1 MAGTPG
7 SLEAINGTGKIK
19 SSTLTPQTGPT
30 LNRALVFP
38 GVVHNFRSIKACGHL
53 PALSSCTLIKFT
65 LDHTTSASRPQRP
78 LIHCPLPISRCALH
92 LVPPT
97 DSLPIPIAPP
107 PLVLH
112 LVLRFCGHR
121 AQCSQPLMSF
131 VLLFIVRLSH
141 LSLNTADQHF
151 SLTAS
156 VFICTI
162 ICLAIAAH
170 FQSVLSASDLS
181 KPCMHDRY
189 RLLNTEP
196 SWQLVLYHLQFSY
209 PRQPLSSS
217 LCCRSSRF
225 PKV

>member
-1 MAGTPG
+1 MSYPHSHSHSHILRLDRRPHTRLTTTTTPFD
-7 SLEAINGTGKIK
+7 
-19 SSTLTPQTGPT
+19 LTHF
-30 LNRALVFP
+30 L
-38 GVVHNFRSIKACGHL
+38 
-53 PALSSCTLIKFT
+53 
-65 LDHTTSASRPQRP
+65 
-78 LIHCPLPISRCALH
+78 LPISRCALH

-196 SWQLVLYHLQFSY
+196 SWQLVLYHSQSSY
-209 PRQPLSSS
+209 PRQPLPSFSYCAVLRIS
-217 LCCRSSRF
+217 TCLER
-225 PKV
+225 

>member
-1 MAGTPG
+1 VSCSSSRSTTP
-7 SLEAINGTGKIK
+7 LPPHDNNDPFD
-19 SSTLTPQTGPT
+19 LT
-30 LNRALVFP
+30 
-38 GVVHNFRSIKACGHL
+38 
-53 PALSSCTLIKFT
+53 
-65 LDHTTSASRPQRP
+65 
-78 LIHCPLPISRCALH
+78 HCPLPISRCALH

-97 DSLPIPIAPP
+97 DTLPIPIAP

-121 AQCSQPLMSF
+121 AQCSQPLMSL

-141 LSLNTADQHF
+141 LSLNTADQHS

-181 KPCMHDRY
+181 EPCMHDRH
-189 RLLNTEP
+189 RLLSTEP
-196 SWQLVLYHLQFSY
+196 SWQLVSYHSQFSY
-209 PRQPLSSS
+209 PRQPLSSFS
-217 LCCRSSRF
+217 CCRSSIF